1 MGVGVFVCL
10 AAAAYAMPQVDITIG
25 ESDAVMKSET
35 SPVLIAIEAVE
46 ESPMMEEGMVEVMD
60 GKKKKRKGAKK
71 DDIEVKGNKKNKKNK
86 EEKKKAAK
94 KQRKQQRKDNK
105 Q

>member
-1 MGVGVFVCL
+1 MGMRFFMVGVFVCL

-60 GKKKKRKGAKK
+60 GKKKKRRKSAKN
-71 DDIEVKGNKKNKKNK
+71 DEVDVKGNKKNKKNK
-86 EEKKKAAK
+86 EDKKKAAK
-94 KQRKQQRKDNK
+94 KQ
-105 Q
+105 